1 MAPPPWHL
9 RGRAWMAVYARP
21 QPGAVLLVRY
31 SHSPVGPYDEVM
43 WVALGAPSP
52 AGPRP
57 QVTRIAVSTP
67 QSVTWGRAN
76 WGIPKTLARFEWLG
90 TPERGQVRIQEEGRP
105 LAHLAFQGFGPA
117 LPVSAVPVPAPW
129 RTLAQP
135 RLDGENGWWL
145 TRVGLTGRVQPARL
159 SVVDAGALRLGLDR
173 VRPLVTV
180 AVPSGHLHFPVPT
193 PA

>member
-1 MAPPPWHL
+1 M
-9 RGRAWMAVYARP
+9 
-21 QPGAVLLVRY
+21 LVRY
-31 SHSPVGPYDEVM
+31 ATSPVGPYDEVM

-67 QSVTWGRAN
+67 QSVAWGRAN

-90 TPERGQVRIQEEGRP
+90 TSARGQVRIQEDGRL
-105 LAHLAFQGFGPA
+105 LAHVAFEGFGPA
-117 LPVSAVPVPAPW
+117 LPVSTGPIPTPW

-135 RLDGENGWWL
+135 RLDGESGWWL
-145 TRVGLTGRVQPARL
+145 TRVGLRGRVQPARL
-159 SVVDAGALRLGLDR
+159 TVLEGEALHPGLQTA
-173 VRPLVTV
+173 RPLLTV
-180 AVPSGHLHFPVPT
+180 AVPTGHLHFPVPT